1 MNKKYNLFKN
11 TMYALS
17 GIKFLLKEKAFIIEL
32 ILFFVFLTALIFLDL
47 ETIKKVIIFMS
58 LMIVLIVE
66 AINTAIESCV
76 DLATDKWHPLAKRA
90 KDIASGAVFL
100 SIIQIIIIIFIFLI

>member
-1 MNKKYNLFKN
+1 MYFIFILKKLLIWNNYI
-11 TMYALS
+11 
-17 GIKFLLKEKAFIIEL
+17 GIGIIIEL

-66 AINTAIESCV
+66 AVNTAIESCV
-76 DLATDKWHPLAKRA
+76 DLVTDKWHPIAKKA

-100 SIIQIIIIIFIFLI
+100 SIIQVIIIIFIFLI

>member
-32 ILFFVFLTALIFLDL
+32 IFFLFF
-47 ETIKKVIIFMS
+47 
-58 LMIVLIVE
+58 
-66 AINTAIESCV
+66 
-76 DLATDKWHPLAKRA
+76 
-90 KDIASGAVFL
+90 
-100 SIIQIIIIIFIFLI
+100 